1 MWSEPPG
8 SRADVGRSRSRG
20 HFEGQVTVT
29 AGLDGQSENV
39 PLGDGGDDAGLV
51 PALQRSRIRDDA
63 RVARGRELM
72 AVAQQGDDAQRRAA
86 TAEADELLRQARDE
100 GNPYVVAELL
110 RTASITRLVTPGG
123 LDEVGTTLDEL
134 LEHARA
140 HRLIVAEADAHA
152 LRANRMFRR
161 NPEDHVVLDELANAL
176 AILEQE
182 WPASPTLDATE
193 WAEQVARALSDTA
206 IVLHHLDI
214 HEMAATLLARGQR
227 YLEITGE
234 QHSMV
239 VLLFNRVRS
248 LLLWGLQFERTGQPD
263 QAARQFEAAAVL
275 ADEVEE
281 HWRGHLFPDRAN
293 QRAADQVVVFAVA
306 FALHRP
312 GSEHLDRLA
321 MLRERSVFPDDP
333 ILLDIAQARCLNA
346 VGRHDEA
353 VTLLEKYP
361 HENDPVDKAEPAVRL
376 SLVREIARLDR
387 RSAAS
392 EDGVWQRYID
402 SLEAGLLSL
411 QRARVSALRAR
422 IEHATLS
429 RQHRMLAL
437 QALQDPLTGLPNRR
451 ALEQQLDA
459 LVTAHPGEPIA
470 IAMMDLDGFK
480 QINDR
485 YSHAVG
491 DAVLVAIA
499 GTLRRLLRVTD
510 LIGRYGGDEFVVLLP
525 SSSLPTAAAVLD
537 RAVSQVSALPHD
549 QARGV
554 TVSVGVTAVGQTD
567 SAHTALARAD
577 EAMYA
582 AKRLGGARVVAAR

>member
-1 MWSEPPG
+1 VAAAEP
-8 SRADVGRSRSRG
+8 
-20 HFEGQVTVT
+20 F
-29 AGLDGQSENV
+29 
-39 PLGDGGDDAGLV
+39 
-51 PALQRSRIRDDA
+51 RIRDDA
-63 RVARGRELM
+63 RVVRGRELM
-72 AVAQQGDDAQRRAA
+72 AVAQRGDDAQRRAA
-86 TAEADELLRQARDE
+86 AAEADELLRQVRDE
-100 GNPYVVAELL
+100 GNPHLVAELL
-110 RTASITRLVTPGG
+110 RTAGITRLVAPDG
-123 LDEVGTTLDEL
+123 LDTVGTTLDEL

-140 HRLIVAEADAHA
+140 HGLMIAEADAHA

-161 NPEDHVVLDELANAL
+161 NPEDHVVLDELASAL

-182 WPASPTLDATE
+182 WPASPALDAKD
-193 WAEQVARALSDTA
+193 WADQVARTLSDTA

-227 YLEITGE
+227 FLEITGE
-234 QHSMV
+234 RHGMV

-248 LLLWGLQFERTGQPD
+248 LLLWGLQSERTGQPD

-281 HWRGHLFPDRAN
+281 HWPGHLFPDRPN

-306 FALHRP
+306 FALRRP
-312 GSEHLDRLA
+312 GGEHLDRLA
-321 MLRERSVFPDDP
+321 MLRERSAFPDDP
-333 ILLDIAQARCLNA
+333 ILLDIAQARCLDA
-346 VGRHDEA
+346 AGRREEA
-353 VTLLEKYP
+353 VLLLEKYP

-376 SLVREIARLDR
+376 SLVREIVRLDR

-392 EDGVWQRYID
+392 EDGVWQRYVD

-459 LVTAHPGEPIA
+459 LVTAHPDEPMA
-470 IAMMDLDGFK
+470 IAMIDLDGFK
-480 QINDR
+480 QINDSH
-485 YSHAVG
+485 SHAVG

-499 GTLRRLLRVTD
+499 ATLRRLLRATD

-525 SSSLPTAAAVLD
+525 SASLPTAAAVLD

-549 QARGV
+549 QAQGV
-554 TVSVGVTAVGQTD
+554 TVSVGVTTVGQTD
-567 SAHTALARAD
+567 TAQSALARAD

-582 AKRLGGARVVAAR
+582 AKRLGGARVIAAR